1 MSLSIP
7 YIKRL
12 FTYNPDTGLLYWNK
26 RPLTDFV
33 SAHAMDTWN
42 TRYSNNEAG
51 GTSKGYRRVRIDGN
65 DYAGHRLIWAYTSGI
80 WPNKQID
87 HINGKRSDNR
97 LINLRLVTFA
107 ENRRNQ
113 RIHTRNTSGHTG
125 VSLNKR
131 TGKYVA
137 YICKDSHLQHIG
149 SFSSISEAVTAR
161 KSAEKYHGFH
171 KNHGRKE

>member
-1 MSLSIP
+1 MSLLIP

-12 FTYNPDTGLLYWNK
+12 FTYDANTGLLYWNK
-26 RPLTDFV
+26 RPLSDFI

-42 TRYSNNEAG
+42 TRYSGKEAG
-51 GTSKGYRRVRIDGN
+51 RDSQGYRGVRVDGKE
-65 DYAGHRLIWAYTSGI
+65 YAGHRIIWAHI
-80 WPNKQID
+80 QEQWPDKQID

-97 LINLRLVTFA
+97 LINLRLVTAA
-107 ENRRNQ
+107 ENRRNA
-113 RIHTRNTSGHTG
+113 RTHTRNTSGHTG

-137 YICKDSHLQHIG
+137 YICKDSHLKHIG
-149 SFSSISEAVTAR
+149 SFSNLSDAVTAR

-171 KNHGRKE
+171 KNHGRKP